1 MKLHNLTAREFIQQE
16 AEMDRMILD
25 ANAKKHLWYI
35 IPLCLFICITIY
47 GIPAAIG
54 IFALWFYCAR
64 QATKRNV
71 ERYKQIIRL
80 NNYELTQVL
89 DAHYHKIPYLS
100 SKELLDTMNEMLA
113 KTNEMVDK
121 GEITAE
127 QREAIMIPYKL
138 HAQNALEYNRK
149 YFNNETCVE
158 EVPLVKEWWGL
169 RLTPEML
176 DSKNH
181 VDLYLFRMEMI
192 KYESFTKDMYAQLL
206 KDCERERK
214 TMCLPDDFENIAK
227 IMRHPKEKREFQK
240 YMINK
245 KIEEHRKLEREYLA
259 AGWGGKSMKETYKI
273 LDLEKQLRKINKE
286 EREENK

>member
-35 IPLCLFICITIY
+35 IPLCLFICITVY

-71 ERYKQIIRL
+71 ERYKQILRL
-80 NNYELTQVL
+80 NNYELAQVL

-100 SKELLDTMNEMLA
+100 SKELLDSMNEMLK

-127 QREAIMIPYKL
+127 QREAILIPYKL
-138 HAQNALEYNRK
+138 HAQKALEYNKK
-149 YFNNETCVE
+149 YFNNEVCVE

-176 DSKNH
+176 DSKDH

-206 KDCERERK
+206 KDCENERK
-214 TMCLPDDFENIAK
+214 TMCLPDDYKKQVEIIRN
-227 IMRHPKEKREFQK
+227 PKSKREFDI
-240 YMINK
+240 YMLK
-245 KIEEHRKLEREYLA
+245 KQIEEKERKVEEFKRKGYMKEEVDYSHEAFLLRCKLDKLER
-259 AGWGGKSMKETYKI
+259 SS
-273 LDLEKQLRKINKE
+273 N
-286 EREENK
+286 